1 MSDAGCHIKP
11 ANAGDVEAV
20 ADLAAGLA
28 QSFPFSRTS
37 FGLSYPALLATDDAC
52 LLLAVNGEETVGYL
66 LGFEHLTFYANGPVG
81 WVEEVFV
88 RGQDRGRG
96 AWPGPDERLRAV
108 GGRPGLRPDR
118 AGDPP
123 GGALLPRAGIR
134 GIRRLL
140 PQDPGQYRPARALT
154 TGYSPDMSVFTDSE
168 IEYLA
173 GQRLGRIA
181 TVGPDGQPHVV
192 PTSFRYNAEHD
203 TIDVGGMRMSQTKKL
218 RDVQRSGRA
227 SIVIDD
233 VLPPWQPRM
242 IEVRGTAAVIPA
254 GGKAFGERFED
265 TIVRIRPTR
274 IIAFGIDPGDTAS
287 ARSVSAT

>member
-1 MSDAGCHIKP
+1 
-11 ANAGDVEAV
+11 
-20 ADLAAGLA
+20 
-28 QSFPFSRTS
+28 
-37 FGLSYPALLATDDAC
+37 
-52 LLLAVNGEETVGYL
+52 
-66 LGFEHLTFYANGPVG
+66 
-81 WVEEVFV
+81 
-88 RGQDRGRG
+88 
-96 AWPGPDERLRAV
+96 
-108 GGRPGLRPDR
+108 
-118 AGDPP
+118 
-123 GGALLPRAGIR
+123 
-134 GIRRLL
+134 
-140 PQDPGQYRPARALT
+140 
-154 TGYSPDMSVFTDSE
+154 MSVFTDLE

-203 TIDVGGMRMSQTKKL
+203 VIDVGGLRMSQTKKL

-242 IEVRGTAAVIPA
+242 IEVRGTAEVVPS

-274 IIAFGIDPGDTAS
+274 IVAFGIDSGDTS
-287 ARSVSAT
+287 SNARSVGGA